1 MRGSSWRSTSLTLL
15 KLVVLRQRSQKERC
29 CWRCQPQIHFLNY
42 VHPSRFQAS
51 SFWWAKIKKST
62 PWRSLCLFFWLDDF
76 SFRHHWSRIW
86 FQPIALDQGQ
96 SPSMICLLCQK
107 RNRAAAPD
115 WMMTKLW
122 IYQQLGDFSWILL
135 QPDFARSTN
144 PVNRN
149 FFLYRRVIQRQKNR
163 SQSVQN
169 ILFHTPSYPSDK
181 LMLRDDEA
189 RDLLKNAQQ
198 SRLRKVVG
206 NLSSVVQ
213 LEMLMTQKWH
223 RQLAGFIWFYGV
235 LGISGISRLEVF
247 LCNLLWRMS
256 LVTSSMNQSCFFCLP
271 LARCG
276 QPPSLILP
284 HCQVLD
290 CLKAIWESGVGGE
303 VRMDRDSTG
312 PDTRPV
318 MFGRDA

>member
-1 MRGSSWRSTSLTLL
+1 MSKNQKKHTLEI
-15 KLVVLRQRSQKERC
+15 LVS
-29 CWRCQPQIHFLNY
+29 
-42 VHPSRFQAS
+42 
-51 SFWWAKIKKST
+51 
-62 PWRSLCLFFWLDDF
+62 FFWLDDF

-223 RQLAGFIWFYGV
+223 RQLAGFMWFYGV

-256 LVTSSMNQSCFFCLP
+256 LVRLHQWINPVFFVCRWQDVDNLQVSSFPIARCWIAWKPFGSLVLEGRFEWTETQLDLTRGQSCSAAMP
-271 LARCG
+271 NMK
-276 QPPSLILP
+276 ILN
-284 HCQVLD
+284 
-290 CLKAIWESGVGGE
+290 
-303 VRMDRDSTG
+303 
-312 PDTRPV
+312 
-318 MFGRDA
+318 